1 MSNSGVFGPT
11 PEGVDLSE
19 TQNVAVSSAVI
30 SLMVIATIFVL
41 LRVAARAMQKG
52 VTMALAV
59 DDYCIAVGLL
69 FAHGTAVCS
78 LVSLSYGGGKH
89 LWAINATQF
98 TVIWKILFAYVIIY
112 ALAVSFTK
120 LSIVLFYRRLFGMN
134 WGLWFCA
141 FLVVAYCITVIVTIL
156 VSCQPLRYFWTQYT
170 TPGATGHCI
179 NVPLFFFA
187 NGIWAMLVDVCIL
200 IVPIPIIL
208 KLDMPKSQKIA
219 VMLIMLLGSFV
230 CIASII
236 RIITIHVVITS
247 DDLTWAMGQLF
258 IWSCCEPYI
267 GIVCACLPTLAPFFR
282 RWWATLVT
290 KSGGTSKKRS
300 YGGTNP
306 SEHMSGT
313 NTGGLVKSKD
323 RDTNISDTQHSRSGS
338 KREWI
343 LLPENVKVRDDDQ
356 IELTTNVTESRDM
369 KRAERDEEL
378 GIGSIQDIHVQ
389 KDVTWRSSHP
399 AT

>member
-1 MSNSGVFGPT
+1 MFDQG
-11 PEGVDLSE
+11 
-19 TQNVAVSSAVI
+19 Q
-30 SLMVIATIFVL
+30 
-41 LRVAARAMQKG
+41 
-52 VTMALAV
+52 
-59 DDYCIAVGLL
+59 
-69 FAHGTAVCS
+69 
-78 LVSLSYGGGKH
+78 
-89 LWAINATQF
+89 
-98 TVIWKILFAYVIIY
+98 
-112 ALAVSFTK
+112 
-120 LSIVLFYRRLFGMN
+120 RLFS
-134 WGLWFCA
+134 
-141 FLVVAYCITVIVTIL
+141 VIVDN
-156 VSCQPLRYFWTQYT
+156 S
-170 TPGATGHCI
+170 
-179 NVPLFFFA
+179 
-187 NGIWAMLVDVCIL
+187 
-200 IVPIPIIL
+200 
-208 KLDMPKSQKIA
+208 S
-219 VMLIMLLGSFV
+219 V

-282 RWWATLVT
+282 RWWAALVT
-290 KSGGTSKKRS
+290 KSGGTSKNRS

-323 RDTNISDTQHSRSGS
+323 RDTNKSDTQHSRSGS